1 MRTIHSLLVANRG
14 EIARRIFRTCRTMG
28 IRTVA
33 VHSDADAGAAFVR
46 EADVAVA
53 IGPGP
58 AAASY
63 LRGAAVIEAA
73 VRTGA
78 DAIHPGYGFLSENAD
93 FAEQVIAAGLLW
105 VGPPPS
111 AIRAMGDKAASRRTV
126 VAHGVPVVPG
136 YDGDDQQ
143 DVTFLAEGARIGV
156 PLLVKASAGG
166 GGRGMRRVDALDA
179 LPDALASAR
188 REAEAAFGDGRLLL
202 ERYVLRP
209 RHIEVQILADAHG
222 KVLHLGERE
231 CSVQRRH
238 QKVLEEAPSPGVDA
252 DLREELGEA
261 AVRVARAVSYVG
273 AGTVEFVM
281 GADGSFC
288 FLEMNTR
295 LQVEHPVTEAV
306 TGLDLVAAQLRIAEG
321 RPLDEEQDDIG
332 IFGHAIEARVC
343 AEDPTRDWMPA
354 SGKLVRANWGEHE
367 AVRVDSGFE
376 SGDEVPSHYDS
387 MLAKVVAWGPD
398 RAEAN
403 RRLRRAL
410 EAAWVPGIVTNLPLL
425 RDVVA
430 HPSWESAAL
439 HTGFFG
445 EHGLP
450 RPVPSNLARGAVV
463 AAAWSAWQRQTAAHG
478 GAFRLWGAATETDI
492 YAYGSEQIE
501 VRTTAVDDAFDV
513 ATPGGTRRVKV
524 LSQAGD
530 SVRLVID
537 GVTRSV
543 LIARAHGTGPLNDGD
558 TLYVH
563 LGDAEAAVTL
573 VPRFPAPAR
582 ADDAP
587 GACVAPT
594 PGVVRVVHVQEG
606 AAVEAG
612 APLVTLEA
620 MKVEHHLAAREAG
633 TVTAV
638 RCAVGDAVEAGTLL
652 VRVEPASHGD

>member
-1 MRTIHSLLVANRG
+1 MRTIHTLLVANRG

-33 VHSDADAGAAFVR
+33 VHSEADAGAAFVR
-46 EADVAVA
+46 EADLAVA

-73 VRTGA
+73 LRTGA

-93 FAEQVIAAGLLW
+93 FAEQVLAAGLLW

-126 VAHGVPVVPG
+126 VEHGVPVVPG

-143 DVTFLAEGARIGV
+143 DATFMAEGARIGV

-166 GGRGMRRVDALDA
+166 GGRGMRRVDDLEA
-179 LPDALASAR
+179 LPEALASAR
-188 REAEAAFGDGRLLL
+188 REAESAFGDGRLLL

-281 GADGSFC
+281 GEDGSFC

-343 AEDPTRDWMPA
+343 AEDPIRDWMPA
-354 SGKLVRANWGEHE
+354 SGRLVRARWGEHE

-410 EAAWVPGIVTNLPLL
+410 EGAWVPGLVTNLPLL

-430 HPSWESAAL
+430 HPAWESAAL

-450 RPVPSNLARGAVV
+450 RAVPSNLARGAVV
-463 AAAWSAWQRQTAAHG
+463 AAAWSAWQRRASQLG
-478 GAFRLWGAATETDI
+478 GTFRLWGSATETDV

-513 ATPGGTRRVKV
+513 TTPGGTSRVK
-524 LSQAGD
+524 LLGHEGD
-530 SVRLVID
+530 TVRLVID
-537 GVTRSV
+537 GITRSV
-543 LIARAHGTGPLNDGD
+543 QVARAHGTGPLNDGD
-558 TLYVH
+558 TLYIH

-582 ADDAP
+582 ADDTP

-606 AAVEAG
+606 AVVAAG

-652 VRVEPASHGD
+652 VRVEAAPDA